1 MFLGSLIDIVPLL
14 KVEGS
19 LNQKKVDAVEYSC
32 NAIRLHVNTGM
43 LRMMRFFK
51 FNVHANNRLLI

>member
-14 KVEGS
+14 KVEGF

-32 NAIRLHVNTGM
+32 NALRLHVNTGM
-43 LRMMRFFK
+43 LRMTRIFR
-51 FNVHANNRLLI
+51 FNVHANNGLLI